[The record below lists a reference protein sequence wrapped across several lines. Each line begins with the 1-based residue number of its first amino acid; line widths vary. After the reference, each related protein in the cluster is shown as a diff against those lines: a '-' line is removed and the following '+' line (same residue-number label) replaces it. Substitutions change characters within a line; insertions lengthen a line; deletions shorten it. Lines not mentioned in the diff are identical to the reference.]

1 MKNLAKSVLRLS
13 ALGAVL
19 FVAGAV
25 QAQKTSAPGAAVA
38 PASEELR
45 ISSYTRPGSL
55 VLKPAD
61 FKALPHIT
69 ITVHNEHANA
79 DETYSGVRVADL
91 LAKLGAPLGHDLR
104 GPALGAYIVAT
115 GTDNYVAV
123 IALAEVDTAFH
134 SGEVVVADTMNG
146 QSLDPKSGA
155 FKLIVTED
163 KRPAR
168 WVRNLVSLEL
178 KSAK

>member
-1 MKNLAKSVLRLS
+1 MVLWLAAAVAAQQNAPSQAPPSEELRLS
-13 ALGAVL
+13 AYT
-19 FVAGAV
+19 
-25 QAQKTSAPGAAVA
+25 KPGA
-38 PASEELR
+38 
-45 ISSYTRPGSL
+45 IT
-55 VLKPAD
+55 LKAAD

-69 ITVHNEHANA
+69 VSVHNEHANA

-91 LAKLGAPLGHDLR
+91 LGKLNAPLGHDLR
-104 GPALGAYIVAT
+104 GAALGGYIVAT

-123 IALAEVDTAFH
+123 IALAEVDTSLH
-134 SGEVVVADTMNG
+134 SGEVIVADSMNG
-146 QSLDPKSGA
+146 RPLDAKSGV
-155 FKLIVTED
+155 FKLVVTED